1 MAEIQ
6 IKIVLDAAHIGRTD
20 SVCQSLSTLG
30 MKVETTYPE
39 IGVIFGSAEE
49 SLLSA
54 FTAAEG
60 VEQAVPEGTMIALDR
75 VSGTKPR

>member
-1 MAEIQ
+1 
-6 IKIVLDAAHIGRTD
+6 
-20 SVCQSLSTLG
+20 